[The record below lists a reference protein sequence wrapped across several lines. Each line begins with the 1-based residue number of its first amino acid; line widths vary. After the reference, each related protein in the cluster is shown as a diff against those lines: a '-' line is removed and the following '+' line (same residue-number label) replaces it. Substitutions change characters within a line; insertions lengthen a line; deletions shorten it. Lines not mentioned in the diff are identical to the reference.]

1 MKKQLLLLALL
12 LPAIAVHADD
22 PPPVISDGFR
32 FEERSGVQLY
42 RAICQGCHMADGRGA
57 QGAGAYPALAAN
69 PRLASTT
76 FVVVTVLQGRR
87 AMPGFGGALDDEQ
100 IAQVV
105 NHVRTSFG
113 NRHADTVTAAD
124 VKSTR

>member
-1 MKKQLLLLALL
+1 MKALLLFALL
-12 LPAIAVHADD
+12 LPAAVHADD
-22 PPPVISDGFR
+22 PPPSISDGFR
-32 FEERSGVQLY
+32 FEEHTGVQLY

-57 QGAGAYPALAAN
+57 QGAGAYPALAAD
-69 PRLASTT
+69 PRLASAK
-76 FVVVTVLQGRR
+76 FVIVTVLQGRR
-87 AMPGFGGALDDEQ
+87 AMPGFGDALDDEQ

-113 NRHADTVTAAD
+113 NRHADAVTAAD